1 MKAFRTEDVFPLSL
15 DETWGLLHAHVDE
28 DRLRKIHP
36 RIISGHSIREG
47 ESIEFRGLSFP
58 REKVA
63 ERVIRI
69 GGRPTKSTWTYQ
81 IEPPD
86 RYAYEVVFPNGSLLR
101 VDNTYSSTMGAT
113 LVKTNGAVSL
123 KNVPSFLAVWIVKR
137 SFSQS
142 DREDFA
148 YARSMNR
155 STVPPSRTA

>member
-63 ERVIRI
+63 ERGIRI
-69 GGRPTKSTWTYQ
+69 GGRSTKSTLRYPIQ
-81 IEPPD
+81 PPD
-86 RYAYEVVFPNGSLLR
+86 RYPYEAVFPDGSLLP
-101 VDNTYSSTMGAT
+101 GAH
-113 LVKTNGAVSL
+113 
-123 KNVPSFLAVWIVKR
+123 PH
-137 SFSQS
+137 
-142 DREDFA
+142 
-148 YARSMNR
+148 
-155 STVPPSRTA
+155 

>member
-69 GGRPTKSTWTYQ
+69 GVVQPNRHGRT
-81 IEPPD
+81 I
-86 RYAYEVVFPNGSLLR
+86 
-101 VDNTYSSTMGAT
+101 SSRPIDTRT
-113 LVKTNGAVSL
+113 
-123 KNVPSFLAVWIVKR
+123 R
-137 SFSQS
+137 SC
-142 DREDFA
+142 
-148 YARSMNR
+148 
-155 STVPPSRTA
+155 SRTAPSCGADTRTPHT

>member
-28 DRLRKIHP
+28 DRLRTIHP

-69 GGRPTKSTWTYQ
+69 GGRPTKSTWTYH
-81 IEPPD
+81 IEPHD
-86 RYAYEVVFPNGSLLR
+86 RYAYEVVFPHCSPLR
-101 VDNTYSSTMGAT
+101 GDMTSCFRIGPA
-113 LVKTNGAVSL
+113 LG
-123 KNVPSFLAVWIVKR
+123 
-137 SFSQS
+137 
-142 DREDFA
+142 
-148 YARSMNR
+148 
-155 STVPPSRTA
+155 TVTG